1 LPIGAPASACPRRHL
16 LTGWPW
22 RLVEA
27 SCTLGPSLCTGPF
40 FRHFVGPPAGG
51 PIFDRAGGIRTH
63 GLELMRLART
73 AAPLPRKVQLAGV
86 EPAISGARSRWGG
99 PLPYSQKTI
108 IQHPGGARTRSFRV
122 ENPASSPLR
131 PRGQEAPAAGL
142 EPALSRVTAARLF
155 QLDYAG
161 TIEAEAEGLEPAK
174 RLWRLLRGSNAL
186 PFQSAKPP
194 RAGRRGSRTSKTRKP
209 TRFRDGIPF
218 SGSPSPRV
226 APAGVELAPSRVRA
240 GSSALLSYVA
250 LLM

>member
-1 LPIGAPASACPRRHL
+1 
-16 LTGWPW
+16 
-22 RLVEA
+22 
-27 SCTLGPSLCTGPF
+27 
-40 FRHFVGPPAGG
+40 
-51 PIFDRAGGIRTH
+51 
-63 GLELMRLART
+63 MRLART
-73 AAPLPRKVQLAGV
+73 AAPLPRKVWLAGV

-108 IQHPGGARTRSFRV
+108 ISTPGGARTRSFRV

-186 PFQSAKPP
+186 PFQSAMPP
-194 RAGRRGSRTSKTRKP
+194 RAEGEGVEPPRLESPPAFETGYRA
-209 TRFRDGIPF
+209 
-218 SGSPSPRV
+218 SGSPCPEWPRQ
-226 APAGVELAPSRVRA
+226 ASNLHRPG
-240 GSSALLSYVA
+240 
-250 LLM
+250 